1 MTVPFIHSVAWRKM
15 KKKLTADRDDLVTQL
30 VNQRD
35 HDSSMLLRGKI
46 TQIDEIL
53 ERFPQMLGTDEDEDN
68 D

>member
-1 MTVPFIHSVAWRKM
+1 MTVHFIHSVAWRKM
-15 KKKLTADRDDLVTQL
+15 KNKLTADRSDLVTQL

-35 HDSSMLLRGKI
+35 HDNSMLLRGKI

-53 ERFPQMLGTDEDEDN
+53 ERFPQMLGTDEDEDT